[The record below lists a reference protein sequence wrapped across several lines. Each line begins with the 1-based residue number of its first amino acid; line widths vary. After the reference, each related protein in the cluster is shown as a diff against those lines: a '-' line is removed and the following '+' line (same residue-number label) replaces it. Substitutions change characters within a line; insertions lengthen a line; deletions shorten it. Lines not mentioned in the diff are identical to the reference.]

1 MLTRATRAVN
11 LSTRILSAVLKLAGI
26 AAFVLAY
33 LLTRNVIES
42 CTRSNGFNEC
52 TEYSQ
57 TYVVF
62 LGLSF
67 MLPVLIGVFLLA
79 MGFMVDVWLS
89 VRRNNQLVKALHAYI
104 EEKLKW

>member
-1 MLTRATRAVN
+1 MKRITRVVN
-11 LSTRILSAVLKLAGI
+11 ISTRILSALLKVAGI
-26 AAFVLAY
+26 AAFLLAY

-42 CTRSNGFNEC
+42 CTRSSGFNEC

-57 TYVVF
+57 TYVIY

-67 MLPVLIGVFLLA
+67 MFPVLIGLFLLM

-89 VRRNNQLVKALHAYI
+89 VRRNNQLVRALHSYV
-104 EEKLKW
+104 EERLKW

>member
-1 MLTRATRAVN
+1 MKRITRTIN
-11 LSTRILSAVLKLAGI
+11 ISTRILSAILKVAGI

-42 CTRSNGFNEC
+42 CTRRSGFNEC

-79 MGFMVDVWLS
+79 MGFLVDVWLS